1 MALPALRWEPPAL
14 RLRAQQRGRRASA
27 HLEQRRA
34 RLLPQGARL
43 SSPGVRPRR
52 HRQSIRIVPSGI
64 SNPFRETASGMTRRG
79 FTLLEIIVAV
89 AITAMIGVTIAMAF
103 TSGFKAK
110 ELVESE
116 AEQYRGL
123 RTTLDRMVREIGA
136 AFVSDRYD
144 QRRYRDQNDRPTN
157 FIGTRDKL
165 IFTSMAHQRL
175 YADAKESDQMV
186 VEYGVHAST
195 QKGVRNQQDLMRREN
210 PNVYGEDKMDHGGVE
225 EVLLENVKRVEF
237 SYWDSDQKDW
247 VNDWD
252 TRKLEKKSI
261 LPTRV
266 RITLVRAD
274 ENGHEQRYTTET
286 RIMLNTVIPRF

>member
-1 MALPALRWEPPAL
+1 M
-14 RLRAQQRGRRASA
+14 S
-27 HLEQRRA
+27 
-34 RLLPQGARL
+34 
-43 SSPGVRPRR
+43 
-52 HRQSIRIVPSGI
+52 
-64 SNPFRETASGMTRRG
+64 RRG

-89 AITAMIGVTIAMAF
+89 AITAAIGATIAAAF
-103 TSGFKAK
+103 TSGFRAK

-123 RTTLDRMVREIGA
+123 RTSLDRMVREIAA

-144 QRRYRDQNDRPTN
+144 VRRYRDQSDRPTN
-157 FIGTRDKL
+157 FIGSRDRL
-165 IFTSMAHQRL
+165 VFTSLAHQRL

-186 VEYGVHAST
+186 VEYSVKTST
-195 QKGVRNQQDLMRREN
+195 KKGAHSQQDLMRREN
-210 PNVYGEDKMDHGGVE
+210 PNVYGEDKMERGGVE
-225 EVLLENVKRVEF
+225 DVLLEDVKRIEF

-266 RITLVRAD
+266 RITLVRSD
-274 ENGHEQRYTTET
+274 ESGHEQRYTTEA
-286 RIMLNTVIPRF
+286 RVMLNTEIPRF

>member
-1 MALPALRWEPPAL
+1 M
-14 RLRAQQRGRRASA
+14 G
-27 HLEQRRA
+27 
-34 RLLPQGARL
+34 
-43 SSPGVRPRR
+43 
-52 HRQSIRIVPSGI
+52 
-64 SNPFRETASGMTRRG
+64 RRG

-89 AITAMIGVTIAMAF
+89 AITAAIGATIAAAF
-103 TSGFKAK
+103 TSGFRAK

-123 RTTLDRMVREIGA
+123 RTSLDRMVREISA

-144 QRRYRDQNDRPTN
+144 VRRYRDQSERPTN
-157 FIGTRDKL
+157 FIGSRDRL
-165 IFTSMAHQRL
+165 VFTSLAHQRL

-186 VEYGVHAST
+186 VEYSVKSST
-195 QKGVRNQQDLMRREN
+195 KKGAHSQQDLMRREN
-210 PNVYGEDKMDHGGVE
+210 PNVYGEDKMERGGLE
-225 EVLLENVKRVEF
+225 DVLLEDVKRVEF

-266 RITLVRAD
+266 RITLVRSD
-274 ENGHEQRYTTET
+274 EGGHEQHYTTEA
-286 RIMLNTVIPRF
+286 RIMLNTEIPRF